1 MHCCSGNDTH
11 HHQRDSGGRP
21 EQNGNKPQTLKAV
34 RAGVAT
40 QITKDQAFIHR
51 AAELVAA
58 EENLVAASAVGTPDT
73 HGCRLLPDQVVRML
87 KRRFALYVFHTE
99 LASLRYIFRFATR
112 TFLACYMLAEC
123 ANHDRCMDFFGL
135 QRRRSSEHPHIAEH
149 SSSAN
154 FFGWANF
161 FVETGK
167 KSAWFESRLLD
178 GDSKKTSFCHYNGF
192 PSNQVSFRDAC
203 ISLAVSRHL
212 GKTYTT

>member
-1 MHCCSGNDTH
+1 MLEKIRFVLVNDVFPDWVCKTRAPAAF
-11 HHQRDSGGRP
+11 RDSCSQFRSGDDAHQHQCDSSGRP
-21 EQNGNKPQTLKAV
+21 EQNGNETETLKAV
-34 RAGVAT
+34 GAGVAA
-40 QITKDQAFIHR
+40 QITKDQAFMHR

-58 EENLVAASAVGTPDT
+58 EENFVAASAVGTPDT

-112 TFLACYMLAEC
+112 TFLAWYVLAEC

-135 QRRRSSEHPHIAEH
+135 QRRRSSEHPHISEH
-149 SSSAN
+149 PSPAN

-167 KSAWFESRLLD
+167 
-178 GDSKKTSFCHYNGF
+178 
-192 PSNQVSFRDAC
+192 
-203 ISLAVSRHL
+203 
-212 GKTYTT
+212 